1 MSRFI
6 LATDDQRFEQRVRSA
21 LGSAN
26 GDLRLLLS
34 ANRVTPD
41 VLSAIDLADIEQGA
55 EVVAIGP
62 GLSPRDALS
71 LAEQFTRERPEISVL
86 IVAPPSALL
95 WERALQVG
103 ARGVVAPDST
113 GPELQ
118 EAFSRASLTAQ
129 RLRQNL
135 RTEPDP
141 LRRRIIAVVS
151 PKGGAGKTT
160 IASNLAVALSQEAPN
175 QVALVDGDVQFGDI
189 AAVLGLSPAH
199 TVADAA
205 AALPD
210 LDLLGLK
217 VFLEPHPSSLY
228 ALCGADSPANGERVG
243 SHELEQIVGL
253 LSQNFPYV
261 VVDTSAGLTEH
272 TLSVLEHCTDVVVVC
287 GMDVPT
293 LRAMSKQLHALDE
306 LHMTQPRHLVLNRS
320 DSRVGMTAADVEATL
335 GSTIDIGLPSSRSVP
350 LSVNNGTAI
359 IEAEPNSR
367 IAREFRSLAARF
379 MPAGASVPRGR
390 SGRRRSSE

>member
-6 LATDDQRFEQRVRSA
+6 LATDDRGFEQRVRSA

-34 ANRVTPD
+34 ANRVTPE
-41 VLSAIDLADIEQGA
+41 VLSAIDLADVEQGA

-62 GLSPRDALS
+62 GLSPRDALF

-95 WERALQVG
+95 WERALQAG
-103 ARGVVAPDST
+103 ARGVVAPDAT

-118 EAFSRASLTAQ
+118 EAFSRASLMAQ

-135 RTEPDP
+135 GTEQDRVA
-141 LRRRIIAVVS
+141 LRKIIAVVS

-253 LSQNFPYV
+253 LSENFPYV

-272 TLSVLEHCTDVVVVC
+272 TLSVLEHCTDVIVVC

-359 IEAEPNSR
+359 VEAEPNSR

-379 MPAGASVPRGR
+379 MPASASVPRGR
-390 SGRRRSSE
+390 SGRRRSS